1 MKKLKLISLA
11 LSLLMVLSLIPM
23 GALTAYA
30 ANTAPTPSDAGAPT
44 TLPSGE
50 GIYQTLPFTDLA
62 TSTRSGDGY
71 TIADGYTVHSYA
83 NSSFAT
89 DTSVTVL
96 NRHGWKGA
104 SGMMIYI
111 DTADATE
118 NAKLQF
124 RFQLPMSR
132 PNSATG
138 GGWVLFTHRVSGCE
152 SVAYFYNG
160 TGWDKLTNNGQNV
173 AVQNNVVT
181 EYAQQTGWYYIPWS
195 SFYCIGGSGSDY
207 FADGDVTKHMP
218 LDEFLP
224 LARVQ
229 AFQNFFLWNSTAGA
243 KYGDVHFVY
252 PDTENKVSENA
263 SKVAVFNSATV
274 DKADTVTT
282 NYGPD
287 SSRFEIT
294 GATNQINATSTNF
307 NLYQRATSLAG
318 ASGLMLYVDTDA
330 LGDDAQLRL
339 RIRMQINDNGSTV
352 DTADIYASNNA
363 GGIDTW
369 TANAGQLLWMLTN
382 PGAAAYYYNDDGTE
396 GTLYIGNDVIPSDV
410 DSNADGNY
418 NINNDSLSPLP
429 VGFTG
434 YVFIPMSNFTIGG
447 MYGSNYIRC
456 RVPYDYVKDGAL
468 YADRLHLNHVI
479 TGTPETTTV
488 TYGDFSL
495 VYEDLE
501 AKSTSVTL
509 KNDLSLNVKMNA
521 TENVSDLKATF
532 KMGDTTATVT
542 PTAVTGENGVYQASF
557 DGILPQ
563 YVGDKVDVELS
574 GTIDG
579 RTATVALST
588 SVKDYCVGLLA
599 TEGNDAAKKV
609 ASDLLR
615 YAAAAQVVAEYNTGA
630 LVTNGVELTAGSAV
644 NKDTITAKYAV
655 DGTPEGYGFTT
666 AALRLEGRLGVVL
679 KFNAASTD
687 GLTVK
692 VTVNGRENTYS
703 SFKDEGNGVYSVVC
717 ENIGAGEMDAAI
729 TAVLSNGTATQTL
742 TYSVADYIKTALN
755 DTALSAEETALVT
768 AIYAYG
774 LSASEYAQ

>member
-50 GIYQTLPFTDLA
+50 GIYQTLPFTDYSKA
-62 TSTRSGDGY
+62 TVTQGPNWSISNGY
-71 TIADGYTVHSYA
+71 IAHSIA
-83 NSSFAT
+83 NSEFHTYSKGPI
-89 DTSVTVL
+89 L
-96 NRHGWKGA
+96 KNLHGWKGA
-104 SGMMIYI
+104 SGIMVYI
-111 DTADATE
+111 DTTNATE

-124 RFQLPMSR
+124 RFELPMNR
-132 PNSATG
+132 T
-138 GGWVLFTHRVSGCE
+138 GGWVKFANRVAGCE

-160 TGWDKLTNNGQNV
+160 TTWDKLTNNGQDV
-173 AVQNNVVT
+173 VVQNNVVA
-181 EYAQQTGWYYIPWS
+181 EKAEQTGWYYIPWS
-195 SFYCIGGSGSDY
+195 SFYCISFTEG
-207 FADGDVTKHMP
+207 DGTEHMP
-218 LDEFLP
+218 IDEFLSKSRMQG
-224 LARVQ
+224 LA
-229 AFQNFFLWNSTAGA
+229 AFYLWNSTAGA

-252 PDTENKVSENA
+252 PDTENTVSDNA
-263 SKVAVFNSATV
+263 SKIPVFNNATV

-294 GATNQINATSTNF
+294 GATNAINANTTNF

-330 LGDDAQLRL
+330 LGKDAQLRL
-339 RIRMQINDNGSTV
+339 RVRMQINDNGSTV
-352 DTADIYASNNA
+352 DTVDIINA
-363 GGIDTW
+363 GTGIDTW
-369 TANAGQLLWMLTN
+369 VDTNSGQLLWMLTN

-396 GTLYIGNDVIPSDV
+396 GTLYIGNDVIPAEV
-410 DSNADGNY
+410 DSSSNGDGNY
-418 NINNDSLSPLP
+418 PITNDSLSPLP
-429 VGFTG
+429 AGFTG
-434 YVFIPMSNFTIGG
+434 YVFIPMENFTVGG
-447 MYGSNYIRC
+447 MYGGNYIRC
-456 RVPYDYVKDGAL
+456 RVPYNYVKEDAL
-468 YADRLHLNHVI
+468 FADRLHLNHVI
-479 TGTPETTTV
+479 TGTAESTTV

-509 KNDLSLNVKMNA
+509 KNDLSLNVKLNA
-521 TENVSDLKATF
+521 TDKVSNLKATF
-532 KMGDTTATVT
+532 TMGDKTATVT

-579 RTATVALST
+579 RTATVDLST

-615 YAAAAQVVAEYNTGA
+615 YAAAAQVIAEYNTDA
-630 LVTNGVELTAGSAV
+630 LATNGVALVAGSSV
-644 NKDTITAKYAV
+644 DKDAITAKYAV

-755 DTALSAEETALVT
+755 DTSLVAEETALVT

>member
-50 GIYQTLPFTDLA
+50 GIYQTLPFTDYSKA
-62 TSTRSGDGY
+62 TTTQGNGWTISNGY
-71 TIADGYTVHSYA
+71 IAHSEA
-83 NSSFAT
+83 NSDFHTYSKGPI
-89 DTSVTVL
+89 L
-96 NRHGWKGA
+96 QNLHGWKGA

-111 DTADATE
+111 DTTDATQ

-124 RFQLPMSR
+124 RFELPMNR
-132 PNSATG
+132 P
-138 GGWVLFTHRVSGCE
+138 GGWVKFANRVAGCE

-160 TGWDKLTNNGQNV
+160 TTWDKLTNNGQDAV
-173 AVQNNVVT
+173 VQNNVVSDI
-181 EYAQQTGWYYIPWS
+181 AQQTGWYYIPWS
-195 SFYCIGGSGSDY
+195 SFYCINFSD
-207 FADGDVTKHMP
+207 DNDITKHMP
-218 LDEFLP
+218 MDEFLSQSRKQSI
-224 LARVQ
+224 A
-229 AFQNFFLWNSTAGA
+229 AFYLWNSTAGA

-263 SKVAVFNSATV
+263 SKVAVFNNATV

-287 SSRFEIT
+287 SSIFEIT
-294 GATNQINATSTNF
+294 GATNQINSNTTNF

-352 DTADIYASNNA
+352 DTADIIAANGA

-369 TANAGQLLWMLTN
+369 VDTTSGQLLWMLTN

-396 GTLYIGNDVIPSDV
+396 GTLYIGNDVIPSEV
-410 DSNADGNY
+410 NSSEDGNY
-418 NINNDSLSPLP
+418 VITNDSLSPLP

-447 MYGSNYIRC
+447 MYGGNYIRC

-599 TEGNDAAKKV
+599 KDGNESAKRV

-692 VTVNGRENTYS
+692 VTVNGRENIYS
-703 SFKDEGNGVYSVVC
+703 SFKDEGNGVYSVIC